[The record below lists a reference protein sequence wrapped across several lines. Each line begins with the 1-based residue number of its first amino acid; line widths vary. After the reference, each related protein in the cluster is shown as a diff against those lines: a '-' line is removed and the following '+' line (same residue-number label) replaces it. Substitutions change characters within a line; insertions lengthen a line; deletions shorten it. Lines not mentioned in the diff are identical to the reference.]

1 LRGRGRKLRS
11 KGSKFNYPNECNTW
25 IGDGELDRGCEIEN
39 IITKIKID
47 GWIHSIV
54 LMLQQPF
61 DLTTKTIPWMTPRE
75 LLDDTFDFTYLKWE
89 LF

>member
-1 LRGRGRKLRS
+1 MVS
-11 KGSKFNYPNECNTW
+11 W
-25 IGDGELDRGCEIEN
+25 IEVARCCKIEN

-54 LMLQQPF
+54 LMLQQPL
-61 DLTTKTIPWMTPRE
+61 DLTTKKIPLMTPRE